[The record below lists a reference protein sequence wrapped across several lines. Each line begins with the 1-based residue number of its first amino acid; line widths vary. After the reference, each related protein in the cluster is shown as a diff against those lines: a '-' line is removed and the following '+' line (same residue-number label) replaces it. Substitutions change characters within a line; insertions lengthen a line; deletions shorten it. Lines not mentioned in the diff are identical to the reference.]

1 MSDDH
6 LTLRIEAVLMTADRP
21 LGERKLALILQLD
34 GAALGA
40 AADEPDAA
48 ATSETDDTEPAD
60 GEAVVAD
67 RSDAAPDSPVARIR
81 TAVESLNADYEKTGR
96 SFRIERV
103 AGGLQ
108 MLTMPAYAE
117 DITRLKGARQ
127 SSKLSQ
133 AALETLAII
142 AYRQPILRAD
152 LESIRGVA
160 CGEVLRSLMERRLV
174 RIAGRAEEVGRPML
188 YGTTKEFLEIFGL
201 ATLDDLPNAKDLRP
215 APPKPDKKR
224 DAKVEKAETMQ
235 ETSPAN
241 DASASDHDSAEVS
254 VEGVVQSDMDQ
265 SDGDQPAASEAAETA
280 NDGS

>member
-1 MSDDH
+1 MGCAMSDDH

-21 LGERKLALILQLD
+21 LGERKLASILQLD
-34 GAALGA
+34 GAV
-40 AADEPDAA
+40 PDA
-48 ATSETDDTEPAD
+48 EVDTESEPAD

-67 RSDAAPDSPVARIR
+67 ESEASAGAGGSSVARIR
-81 TAVESLNADYEKTGR
+81 VAVEALNADYEQTGR

-188 YGTTKEFLEIFGL
+188 YGTTKEFLEVFGL

-215 APPKPDKKR
+215 APEKKVK
-224 DAKVEKAETMQ
+224 AKTVDEEETPI
-235 ETSPAN
+235 EV
-241 DASASDHDSAEVS
+241 HDS
-254 VEGVVQSDMDQ
+254 
-265 SDGDQPAASEAAETA
+265 ETA
-280 NDGS
+280 VETAEHDAPDDANVAG

>member
-1 MSDDH
+1 MWCAMSDDH

-21 LGERKLALILQLD
+21 LGERKLASILQLE
-34 GAALGA
+34 GAASEVEYA
-40 AADEPDAA
+40 
-48 ATSETDDTEPAD
+48 SETGVDAETEPAD

-67 RSDAAPDSPVARIR
+67 DSETSNWSNASSGSSVARIHA
-81 TAVESLNADYEKTGR
+81 AVEALNADYEQTGR

-188 YGTTKEFLEIFGL
+188 YGTTKEFLEVFGL

-215 APPKPDKKR
+215 APEKKPKVAPAEEADVPSA
-224 DAKVEKAETMQ
+224 DSETVEET
-235 ETSPAN
+235 PAV
-241 DASASDHDSAEVS
+241 DEGPEV
-254 VEGVVQSDMDQ
+254 E
-265 SDGDQPAASEAAETA
+265 ASEDA
-280 NDGS
+280 NVSG

>member
-21 LGERKLALILQLD
+21 LGERKLAAILQLD
-34 GAALGA
+34 GSANA
-40 AADEPDAA
+40 AA
-48 ATSETDDTEPAD
+48 ETDDDPKKNDDAEPAD

-67 RSDAAPDSPVARIR
+67 DADATAGSSVARIR
-81 TAVESLNADYEKTGR
+81 AAVETLNADYEKTGR

-188 YGTTKEFLEIFGL
+188 YGTTKEFLEVFGL

-215 APPKPDKKR
+215 APEKKPVKP
-224 DAKVEKAETMQ
+224 AK
-235 ETSPAN
+235 
-241 DASASDHDSAEVS
+241 D
-254 VEGVVQSDMDQ
+254 
-265 SDGDQPAASEAAETA
+265 EAAPPDPSEVATSEEHTSEDRA
-280 NDGS
+280 VGDAPESESADTDAATTEAITSDRDRPD